1 MPPRSKTGKSRQPR
15 GAEQDRPPPQ
25 PQAESPYRPGFAPE
39 CLVCPF
45 GLLFFTIRQTRPEVL
60 EHLLKAGHE
69 LFLAFKAVA
78 DQVDERWQQAESLQ
92 RITVR

>member
-1 MPPRSKTGKSRQPR
+1 MPPRGKGGEARPRSKAREK
-15 GAEQDRPPPQ
+15 APPP
-25 PQAESPYRPGFAPE
+25 PDTESPLRPGFAPE

-45 GLLFFTIRQTRPEVL
+45 GLLFFSIRQTRPEVL

-69 LFLAFKAVA
+69 LFLAFKSVA
-78 DQVDERWQQAESLQ
+78 DQFDERWQQAESLQ

>member
-1 MPPRSKTGKSRQPR
+1 
-15 GAEQDRPPPQ
+15 
-25 PQAESPYRPGFAPE
+25 
-39 CLVCPF
+39 VCPF

>member
-1 MPPRSKTGKSRQPR
+1 MPPRTKGTRARQPKETR
-15 GAEQDRPPPQ
+15 DVPPP
-25 PQAESPYRPGFAPE
+25 PETESPYRPGFAPE

-69 LFLAFKAVA
+69 LFLAVKAVTEQL
-78 DQVDERWQQAESLQ
+78 DQRWEQAESLQ